1 VVVTTI
7 VMSIVAHVSD
17 LPYVTTF
24 ADSFVD
30 GSAGSP
36 TQSNQNAATTAAG
49 IMDGT
54 AAGTARSLGHPKI
67 VSDVSIGSQ
76 ASAIEPRLVKIFAG
90 LHVKTYRYG
99 TGLTYRVGRGPSTRA
114 AAEVAR
120 DAVARAKMKAIAVA
134 VAVAVPIPIAI
145 LRRRQRNEGNQK

>member
-1 VVVTTI
+1 VVVATI

-24 ADSFVD
+24 ANSFVD

-54 AAGTARSLGHPKI
+54 AAGAARSLSHP
-67 VSDVSIGSQ
+67 
-76 ASAIEPRLVKIFAG
+76 
-90 LHVKTYRYG
+90 
-99 TGLTYRVGRGPSTRA
+99 
-114 AAEVAR
+114 
-120 DAVARAKMKAIAVA
+120 
-134 VAVAVPIPIAI
+134 
-145 LRRRQRNEGNQK
+145 

>member
-24 ADSFVD
+24 ANSFVD

-54 AAGTARSLGHPKI
+54 AAGAARSLGHPQL

-90 LHVKTYRYG
+90 LHVKTHRYG
-99 TGLTYRVGRGPSTRA
+99 TGLTYRIGRGPSTRA

-134 VAVAVPIPIAI
+134 VAVPIPIPIAI
-145 LRRRQRNEGNQK
+145 LRRRQRDEGNQK